1 MYIFII
7 YLQSLAYM
15 AASSSGLFSNMR
27 SLLMHLVI
35 TVMMNALITRVL
47 YSVVDENDVEIVDGE
62 STGQ

>member
-1 MYIFII
+1 MT
-7 YLQSLAYM
+7 
-15 AASSSGLFSNMR
+15 ASSSGLFSNMR

>member
-15 AASSSGLFSNMR
+15 TASSSGLFSNMR